1 MRLTIRDKVI
11 LCVLVFA
18 MCIYGVYKLVWIPTG
33 TQIAQLEEKKVSVEG
48 LAGDISPLLEKSDE
62 LKKEEKELKE
72 SVENIKKLSGG
83 MTTTNE
89 EFLVF
94 LGNSS
99 KENGVSV
106 TGFNDLGTTNDGGI
120 YKAIFDF
127 ELKGKSSDINMV
139 LEDIH
144 NIGIKCS
151 FGSISYRQNEQYDY
165 LKRFFDDLSELP
177 WYQEPEEEKT
187 PEPEETPDEELN
199 ELLPA
204 PEISDVPDTPAPMPV
219 PTPDMQT
226 PPPTSTPVPEPD
238 ILEQSPSEPET
249 PEDNPPKTIEDR
261 LNDLLENTASF
272 KKPYEIVFL
281 TNKQGESSDVSYKE
295 GQDMRLAVTVC
306 FIMFQEPS
314 MSTSFLTQMESE
326 TNGIL

>member
-1 MRLTIRDKVI
+1 MTLTTRDKVI
-11 LCVLVFA
+11 ICVLAFA
-18 MCIYGVYKLVWIPTG
+18 ICIYGAYKLVWIPTG

-48 LAGDISPLLEKSDE
+48 LAGDISPLLEKSDK
-62 LKKEEKELKE
+62 LKKEERELKE

-94 LGNSS
+94 LGNSA
-99 KENGVSV
+99 KENGVNV
-106 TGFNDLGTTNDGGI
+106 TGFDDLGTTNDGGI
-120 YKAIFDF
+120 YKAVFDF

-151 FGSISYRQNEQYDY
+151 FGSVSYRQNEQHDY

-177 WYQEPEEEKT
+177 WYQEPEEEEKT
-187 PEPEETPDEELN
+187 PEPEKIPDEGLN
-199 ELLPA
+199 ELLPE
-204 PEISDVPDTPAPMPV
+204 PEISDAPDTPALMPV

-238 ILEQSPSEPET
+238 IPEQSPSEPET
-249 PEDNPPKTIEDR
+249 SEEDPPKTIEDR

-281 TNKQGESSDVSYKE
+281 TNKQGESDVSYKE

-306 FIMFQEPS
+306 FIMYQEPS
-314 MSTSFLTQMESE
+314 MSTSFLSQMESDA
-326 TNGIL
+326 NGIL